1 MKFPFLEYSILNV
14 LQHANS
20 AQQHG
25 IEQGSFLDAF
35 PLLQWANL
43 NNAFER
49 HVIRRYT
56 KAVKLLYILAEN
68 NLAHLI
74 RIHSQIA
81 SCFDVGEERY
91 GPPIFAARATGS
103 YEAVQVTLKSLQ
115 ARAKHLDPA
124 FQDLWTLYYQSKD
137 EQTDFGRS
145 FTFSRQK
152 GIFSYLQQRGDEAL
166 FLAWILSGVT
176 DINAED
182 KHGRTPLL
190 RAAGNGHEAV
200 VQQLLAKGA
209 DVEAKDKPGRTPLLW
224 AAANGREAVVQQL
237 LSKGA
242 DVEAK
247 DKDGR
252 TPLSW
257 AAGSGHSAVVQQLQ
271 SHLAQPSS

>member
-1 MKFPFLEYSILNV
+1 
-14 LQHANS
+14 
-20 AQQHG
+20 
-25 IEQGSFLDAF
+25 
-35 PLLQWANL
+35 WANL

-74 RIHSQIA
+74 RIHSQTA

-91 GPPIFAARATGS
+91 GPPIFAAQATGS

-124 FQDLWTLYYQSKD
+124 VHDLWTLYNQSKD
-137 EQTDFGRS
+137 KQTYLGRS

-152 GIFSYLQQRGDEAL
+152 GILSYLRNRGDEAL

-176 DINAED
+176 DINAKD
-182 KHGRTPLL
+182 NNSDRTLL
-190 RAAGNGHEAV
+190 SWAAGSGHEAV

-209 DVEAKDKPGRTPLLW
+209 DVEAKDESGQTPLWW
-224 AAANGREAVVQQL
+224 AARNGHE
-237 LSKGA
+237 
-242 DVEAK
+242 
-247 DKDGR
+247 
-252 TPLSW
+252 
-257 AAGSGHSAVVQQLQ
+257 AVVQQLQ